1 MKIIKNYIYNMG
13 YQFLTMLLPLIT
25 GPYIS
30 RVLGPKGVGINTY
43 TYTIANWFV
52 LLGSVGVAFYGNR
65 QIAYVRKN
73 NKELSLNFWEIFIMK
88 LITVTIAL
96 IVFII
101 YISTIGVYKKYQF
114 VQASYV
120 IAAALDIS
128 WFFMGVENF
137 KITVTR
143 NTIVKLTSLILI
155 IIFVRSEKDLL
166 IYISIL
172 ALSTL
177 IGNLTLWPYIKE
189 YLVGISI
196 KELRPFRHLKDS
208 LILFLPLA
216 AIQIYANLNKIMLG
230 IFDTTISSG
239 FYDKS
244 DVIVKMVLTIGTS
257 LVTVLVPRASQIF
270 AEGKINDV
278 KKILYKSFS
287 FISFISVPLWLG
299 LASISLKFG
308 AFFYGRDFKI
318 VGKLLFIESIL
329 IVIIS
334 WASVIGNQY
343 LVPTNQTKKYTK
355 SIFVGAFVNVIL
367 NIPLIKMFGLYGA
380 IVATV
385 LSETSVT
392 FYQLYSL
399 KNQIDYKKL
408 FADFKK
414 VIFSGLVMFI
424 VVFIMNVYINLNI
437 ITLLIE
443 ISVGIVVYICM
454 THYLK
459 LQIVK
464 DIENLILKKNIKE

>member
-1 MKIIKNYIYNMG
+1 MKVIKNYIYNVG

-65 QIAYVRKN
+65 QIAYVRKDS
-73 NKELSLNFWEIFIMK
+73 KKLSLNFWEIFIMK
-88 LITVTIAL
+88 LITIIIAL
-96 IVFII
+96 IIFIV
-101 YISTIGVYKKYQF
+101 YISTIGIYKEYQL

-128 WFFMGVENF
+128 WFFMGIENF
-137 KITVTR
+137 KITVMR
-143 NTIVKLTSLILI
+143 NTVVKITSLILI
-155 IIFVRSEKDLL
+155 ILFVKSENDLL
-166 IYISIL
+166 IYITIL

-189 YLVGISI
+189 YLVKISI

-230 IFDTTISSG
+230 IFDTTTSSG

-257 LVTVLVPRASQIF
+257 LVTVLVPRASQSF
-270 AEGKINDV
+270 AEGKMDEV

-308 AFFYGRDFKI
+308 AFFYGKDFQI
-318 VGKLLFIESIL
+318 VGKAMFIESIL

-334 WASVIGNQY
+334 WASVVGNQY
-343 LVPTNQTKKYTK
+343 LVPTNQTKEYTK
-355 SIFVGAFVNVIL
+355 SIFIGAFVNIVL
-367 NIPLIKMFGLYGA
+367 NIPLIKVFGLYGA
-380 IVATV
+380 IVSTV
-385 LSETSVT
+385 LSEASVT

-399 KNQIDYKKL
+399 RDQIDYRKI
-408 FADFKK
+408 FADLKK
-414 VIFSGLVMFI
+414 VMLSGLVMF
-424 VVFIMNVYINLNI
+424 VVVLPLNIYIKLNI

-443 ISVGIVVYICM
+443 ISVGVVVYTCM

-459 LQIVK
+459 LPIVK
-464 DIENLILKKNIKE
+464 DIENLILKKKY

>member
-1 MKIIKNYIYNMG
+1 MKVIKNYIYNMG

-65 QIAYVRKN
+65 QIAYVRKDS
-73 NKELSLNFWEIFIMK
+73 KKLSLNFWEIFIMK
-88 LITVTIAL
+88 LITIIIAL
-96 IVFII
+96 IIFIV
-101 YISTIGVYKKYQF
+101 YISTIGIYKEYQL

-128 WFFMGVENF
+128 WFFMGIENF

-143 NTIVKLTSLILI
+143 NTVVKITSLILI
-155 IIFVRSEKDLL
+155 ILFVKSENDLL
-166 IYISIL
+166 IYITIL

-189 YLVGISI
+189 YLVKISI

-230 IFDTTISSG
+230 IFDTTTSSG

-270 AEGKINDV
+270 AEGKMDEV

-308 AFFYGRDFKI
+308 AFFYGKDFQI
-318 VGKLLFIESIL
+318 VGKAMFIESIL

-334 WASVIGNQY
+334 WASVVGNQY
-343 LVPTNQTKKYTK
+343 LVPTNQTKEYTK
-355 SIFVGAFVNVIL
+355 SIFIGAFVNIVL
-367 NIPLIKMFGLYGA
+367 NIPLIKVFGLYGA
-380 IVATV
+380 IVSTV
-385 LSETSVT
+385 LSEASVT

-399 KNQIDYKKL
+399 RDQIDYRKI
-408 FADFKK
+408 FADLKK
-414 VIFSGLVMFI
+414 VMLSGLVMF
-424 VVFIMNVYINLNI
+424 VVVLPLNICIKLNI

-443 ISVGIVVYICM
+443 ISVGVVVYTCM

-459 LQIVK
+459 LPIVK
-464 DIENLILKKNIKE
+464 DIENLILKKKY

>member
-1 MKIIKNYIYNMG
+1 MKVIKNYIYNVG

-65 QIAYVRKN
+65 QIAYVRKDS
-73 NKELSLNFWEIFIMK
+73 KKLSLNFWEIFIMK
-88 LITVTIAL
+88 LITIIIAL
-96 IVFII
+96 IIFIV
-101 YISTIGVYKKYQF
+101 YISTIGIYKEYQL

-128 WFFMGVENF
+128 WFFMGIENF
-137 KITVTR
+137 KITVMR
-143 NTIVKLTSLILI
+143 NTVVKITSLILI
-155 IIFVRSEKDLL
+155 ILFVKSENDLL
-166 IYISIL
+166 IYITIL

-189 YLVGISI
+189 YLVKISI

-230 IFDTTISSG
+230 IFDTTTSSG

-270 AEGKINDV
+270 AEGKMDEV

-308 AFFYGRDFKI
+308 AFFYGKDFQI
-318 VGKLLFIESIL
+318 VGKAMFIESIL

-334 WASVIGNQY
+334 WASVVGNQY
-343 LVPTNQTKKYTK
+343 LVPTNQTKEYTK
-355 SIFVGAFVNVIL
+355 SIFIGAFVNIVL
-367 NIPLIKMFGLYGA
+367 NIPLIKVFGLYGA
-380 IVATV
+380 IVSTV
-385 LSETSVT
+385 LSEASVT

-399 KNQIDYKKL
+399 RDQIDYRKI
-408 FADFKK
+408 FADLKK
-414 VIFSGLVMFI
+414 VMLSGLVMF
-424 VVFIMNVYINLNI
+424 VVVLPLNICIKLNI

-443 ISVGIVVYICM
+443 ISVGVVVYTCM

-459 LQIVK
+459 LPIVK
-464 DIENLILKKNIKE
+464 DIENLILKKKY